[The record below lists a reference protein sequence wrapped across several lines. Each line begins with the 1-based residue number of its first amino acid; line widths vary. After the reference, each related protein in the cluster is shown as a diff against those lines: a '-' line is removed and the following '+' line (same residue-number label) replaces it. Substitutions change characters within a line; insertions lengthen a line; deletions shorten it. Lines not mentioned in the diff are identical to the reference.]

1 MLGMTD
7 SSPESTTNRIIKCCL
22 SKDMN
27 EIDVHVLQEEAH
39 EDKKS
44 SSNENVDSDIDT
56 MMFL

>member
-1 MLGMTD
+1 
-7 SSPESTTNRIIKCCL
+7 
-22 SKDMN
+22 MN
-27 EIDVHVLQEEAH
+27 ETDVHVLQEEAH

>member
-1 MLGMTD
+1 
-7 SSPESTTNRIIKCCL
+7 
-22 SKDMN
+22 MN